1 MRLPCDLTLVD
12 LQASFRHVAH
22 ALLTLFT
29 AVHGEIVN
37 VWGLIRHLKVSDA
50 AVTLLNDIQRV
61 KKQQNFKTL
70 HWIKSS
76 YFVI

>member
-1 MRLPCDLTLVD
+1 MRLPCNLTLVD

-22 ALLTLFT
+22 PLLTLFT

-37 VWGLIRHLKVSDA
+37 VWGLICDLKVSDA

-61 KKQQNFKTL
+61 KNKQTL
-70 HWIKSS
+70 RLYTGQIQ
-76 YFVI
+76 